1 MLVGRRH
8 REGEVEIQEGEGMI
22 AVEEAAEVGSRAQA
36 ERLALNSI
44 GALSFLQGRKA
55 EVVVVVVGGNPTP
68 DRALRALVKEMFRK
82 VQQMEISNPGH
93 GCRSQEEAKNTSG

>member
-55 EVVVVVVGGNPTP
+55 EVVVLVVGGRIQGTEGIGERN
-68 DRALRALVKEMFRK
+68 
-82 VQQMEISNPGH
+82 VQESSTNGDI
-93 GCRSQEEAKNTSG
+93 